1 MRGITL
7 EEIAEATKIGTR
19 SLRALEEQDFDKLP
33 GGIFNKG
40 FVRAYARYLGLD
52 EEQAVADYLAAL
64 GEAQAAGKA
73 TRQEPGANAAAPER
87 NIFLPEVEDSE
98 PMRLPLGPI
107 AVVVVV
113 AVLLFSGWRYYTRNG
128 LPNLRH
134 VRAAAQ
140 HIAPPAKP
148 AAKPA
153 APCADASRPGANAA
167 PAKDGFVVRVKAK
180 EDSWISIV
188 ADGKPVMSAVLPK
201 ESEKSVHAQQSV
213 VLKTRQSRRLR
224 VVLQRQTRAT
234 PEPGRQGQD
243 HGIHLRRVT
252 TVINRLLVCLSP
264 LKTHHLLWKSC
275 VTPSLG
281 CVNGCVPRA
290 QKALR
295 PQERSATLD
304 KIKIQFLRSVPAR
317 SA

>member
-1 MRGITL
+1 MGSFGDRLQREREMRGITL

-52 EEQAVADYLAAL
+52 EEQAVADYLTAL
-64 GEAQAAGKA
+64 SEAQAAGKT
-73 TRQEPGANAAAPER
+73 TRQEPGANAVAPDR
-87 NIFLPEVEDSE
+87 DIFLPDVEDSE

-128 LPNLRH
+128 LPKLRH

-140 HIAPPAKP
+140 QPSPP

-153 APCADASRPGANAA
+153 ASTDASRPGTNPL

-188 ADGKPVMSAVLPK
+188 ADGKPVISAVLPK
-201 ESEKSVHAQQSV
+201 DSEKSVHAQESV
-213 VLKTRQSRRLR
+213 VLKLGK
-224 VVLQRQTRAT
+224 AT
-234 PEPGRQGQD
+234 GFD
-243 HGIHLRRVT
+243 VFY
-252 TVINRLLVCLSP
+252 NDKLLPP
-264 LKTHHLLWKSC
+264 LIPDGKVKTMEFTSA
-275 VTPSLG
+275 G
-281 CVNGCVPRA
+281 
-290 QKALR
+290 LR
-295 PQERSATLD
+295 P
-304 KIKIQFLRSVPAR
+304 
-317 SA
+317 

>member
-52 EEQAVADYLAAL
+52 EEQAVADYLTAL
-64 GEAQAAGKA
+64 SEAQAAGKT
-73 TRQEPGANAAAPER
+73 TRQEPGANAVAPDR
-87 NIFLPEVEDSE
+87 DIFLPDVEDSA
-98 PMRLPLGPI
+98 PLRLPLGPI

-128 LPNLRH
+128 MPNLRR

-140 HIAPPAKP
+140 QPAPP

-153 APCADASRPGANAA
+153 APADASRPGTNPL

-188 ADGKPVMSAVLPK
+188 ADGKPVVSAVLPK
-201 ESEKSVHAQQSV
+201 ESEKSVRAHQSV
-213 VLKTRQSRRLR
+213 VLRLGK
-224 VVLQRQTRAT
+224 AT
-234 PEPGRQGQD
+234 GFEVFYND
-243 HGIHLRRVT
+243 K
-252 TVINRLLVCLSP
+252 LV
-264 LKTHHLLWKSC
+264 
-275 VTPSLG
+275 PSLIPDG
-281 CVNGCVPRA
+281 KVKTMEFTSAG
-290 QKALR
+290 LR
-295 PQERSATLD
+295 Q
-304 KIKIQFLRSVPAR
+304 
-317 SA
+317 

>member
-19 SLRALEEQDFDKLP
+19 SLRALEQQDFDKLP

-73 TRQEPGANAAAPER
+73 TRPEPAANAVSPER
-87 NIFLPEVEDSE
+87 DIFLPEAEESE
-98 PMRLPLGPI
+98 PLRLPLGPI
-107 AVVVVV
+107 AVLVVV

-140 HIAPPAKP
+140 PPSPP

-153 APCADASRPGANAA
+153 AAADASHPGTSAA
-167 PAKDGFVVRVKAK
+167 PAIDGFVVRVKAR
-180 EDSWISIV
+180 EDAWISIT
-188 ADGKPVMSAVLPK
+188 ADGKPVISAVLPK
-201 ESEKSVHAQQSV
+201 ESEKSVRAQQSV
-213 VLKTRQSRRLR
+213 VLKLGKATGFDVFYNDKLLPPLIPDGKVKTMEFTVAGLRQ
-224 VVLQRQTRAT
+224 
-234 PEPGRQGQD
+234 
-243 HGIHLRRVT
+243 
-252 TVINRLLVCLSP
+252 
-264 LKTHHLLWKSC
+264 
-275 VTPSLG
+275 
-281 CVNGCVPRA
+281 
-290 QKALR
+290 
-295 PQERSATLD
+295 
-304 KIKIQFLRSVPAR
+304 
-317 SA
+317 

>member
-1 MRGITL
+1 MGSFGDRLQREREMRGITL

-64 GEAQAAGKA
+64 NEAQAAGKT
-73 TRQEPGANAAAPER
+73 TRQEPGANDVSPER
-87 NIFLPEVEDSE
+87 DIFLPEVEDSG

-113 AVLLFSGWRYYTRNG
+113 ALLLFSGWRYYSKNG
-128 LPNLRH
+128 LPNLRR

-140 HIAPPAKP
+140 QPSPP

-153 APCADASRPGANAA
+153 AAAVASRPGTKPA
-167 PAKDGFVVRVKAK
+167 PAIDGFLVRVKAK
-180 EDSWISIV
+180 EDTWISIV

-213 VLKTRQSRRLR
+213 VLRLGKATGFEVFYNDKLVPPLIPDGKVKTMEFTS
-224 VVLQRQTRAT
+224 A
-234 PEPGRQGQD
+234 G
-243 HGIHLRRVT
+243 
-252 TVINRLLVCLSP
+252 
-264 LKTHHLLWKSC
+264 
-275 VTPSLG
+275 
-281 CVNGCVPRA
+281 
-290 QKALR
+290 LR
-295 PQERSATLD
+295 P
-304 KIKIQFLRSVPAR
+304 
-317 SA
+317 

>member
-52 EEQAVADYLAAL
+52 EEQAVADYLTAL
-64 GEAQAAGKA
+64 SEAQAAGKT
-73 TRQEPGANAAAPER
+73 TRQEPGANDVSPER
-87 NIFLPEVEDSE
+87 DIFLPEVEDSG

-128 LPNLRH
+128 MPNLRR

-140 HIAPPAKP
+140 QPSPP

-153 APCADASRPGANAA
+153 APADASRPATNPF

-213 VLKTRQSRRLR
+213 VLKIGK
-224 VVLQRQTRAT
+224 AT
-234 PEPGRQGQD
+234 GFD
-243 HGIHLRRVT
+243 VFYNDKLM
-252 TVINRLLVCLSP
+252 
-264 LKTHHLLWKSC
+264 
-275 VTPSLG
+275 PSLIPDG
-281 CVNGCVPRA
+281 KVKTLEFTPAG
-290 QKALR
+290 LR
-295 PQERSATLD
+295 P
-304 KIKIQFLRSVPAR
+304 
-317 SA
+317 

>member
-1 MRGITL
+1 MGSFGDRLQREREMRGITL

-52 EEQAVADYLAAL
+52 EEQAVADYLTAL
-64 GEAQAAGKA
+64 SEAQAAGKT
-73 TRQEPGANAAAPER
+73 TRQEPGANDVSPER
-87 NIFLPEVEDSE
+87 DIFLPEVEDSG

-128 LPNLRH
+128 MPNLRR

-140 HIAPPAKP
+140 QPSPP

-153 APCADASRPGANAA
+153 APADASRPATNPF

-213 VLKTRQSRRLR
+213 VLKIGK
-224 VVLQRQTRAT
+224 AT
-234 PEPGRQGQD
+234 GFD
-243 HGIHLRRVT
+243 VFYNDKLM
-252 TVINRLLVCLSP
+252 
-264 LKTHHLLWKSC
+264 
-275 VTPSLG
+275 PSLIPDG
-281 CVNGCVPRA
+281 KVKTLEFTPAG
-290 QKALR
+290 LR
-295 PQERSATLD
+295 P
-304 KIKIQFLRSVPAR
+304 
-317 SA
+317 

>member
-1 MRGITL
+1 VGSFGDRLQREREMRGITL

-73 TRQEPGANAAAPER
+73 TRQEPGANAPAPER
-87 NIFLPEVEDSE
+87 NIFIPDVEESE
-98 PMRLPLGPI
+98 PIRLPLGPI

-113 AVLLFSGWRYYTRNG
+113 AVLLFSGWRYFTRNG

-140 HIAPPAKP
+140 RPSPPVAKP
-148 AAKPA
+148 AAA
-153 APCADASRPGANAA
+153 ADASRPGTSAA
-167 PAKDGFVVRVKAK
+167 PAKGGFVVRVKAR

-201 ESEKSVHAQQSV
+201 ESEKSFHAQQSL
-213 VLKTRQSRRLR
+213 VLKTGNAAGIELFYNDKLVPPPSPDGKVKTLEFTSAGLR
-224 VVLQRQTRAT
+224 
-234 PEPGRQGQD
+234 
-243 HGIHLRRVT
+243 
-252 TVINRLLVCLSP
+252 
-264 LKTHHLLWKSC
+264 
-275 VTPSLG
+275 
-281 CVNGCVPRA
+281 
-290 QKALR
+290 
-295 PQERSATLD
+295 
-304 KIKIQFLRSVPAR
+304 
-317 SA
+317 